1 MPTAQER
8 PLALRPPPRLPRL
21 PRQKQKHP
29 HKLPHR
35 HEPRLLRNRP
45 CRPLRAR
52 PAPPLHPP
60 HRRRRNAPTARKFAA
75 LHLSAASRA
84 KITSISRRFPARA
97 QAAASASTIFAPPS
111 KAVPL
116 PEGLHEAH
124 LVFLP
129 LAPRRRARRLLR
141 HLPREVPQH
150 PRFSIP
156 LCRAKKC
163 TSATTKSSP
172 CRSC

>member
-8 PLALRPPPRLPRL
+8 PLALRPLPRLPRL

-35 HEPRLLRNRP
+35 QEQRLLQNRP

-52 PAPPLHPP
+52 PAPPLHQP
-60 HRRRRNAPTARKFAA
+60 HRRHHSGPTAKKFAA

-97 QAAASASTIFAPPS
+97 PVAASASTISAPPS
-111 KAVPL
+111 KAAGRREVHPAFPQRVPRV
-116 PEGLHEAH
+116 PH
-124 LVFLP
+124 
-129 LAPRRRARRLLR
+129 RRAQRLL
-141 HLPREVPQH
+141 HHPPREEQQH
-150 PRFSIP
+150 PPFSRP
-156 LCRAKKC
+156 PCRA
-163 TSATTKSSP
+163 
-172 CRSC
+172 

>member
-1 MPTAQER
+1 VPSAQES
-8 PLALRPPPRLPRL
+8 PLALRPLPRLPRL

-35 HEPRLLRNRP
+35 QERRLLRNRP
-45 CRPLRAR
+45 RHLLRAR
-52 PAPPLHPP
+52 PAPPLHQP
-60 HRRRRNAPTARKFAA
+60 HRRRRRGPTARKFAA

-111 KAVPL
+111 RAVPL

-124 LVFLP
+124 PVFLP
-129 LAPRRRARRLLR
+129 LAPRRRARRLLP
-141 HLPREVPQH
+141 HPPQEVPLR
-150 PRFSIP
+150 PPFSRP

-163 TSATTKSSP
+163 TSATT
-172 CRSC
+172 